1 MVAAFLLRAKV
12 WRTSAA
18 TNSRCVPYVCAIG
31 RLPGSA
37 RDQWSVNWLNDLGRQ
52 GMTRRMVIVTLTKSV
67 YFHSA
72 LIAPYLAL

>member
-1 MVAAFLLRAKV
+1 MESAPRQIAGVFHTYTPLADCLAE
-12 WRTSAA
+12 RT
-18 TNSRCVPYVCAIG
+18 
-31 RLPGSA
+31 
-37 RDQWSVNWLNDLGRQ
+37 RDQWSVNWLNHLGRQ